1 MHPLLSPETSTLLTL
16 ALYAAAGLCGLAGM
30 IAIGFMIGAPGIRLR
45 GVGIPIVISIGDIIQ
60 PVYRPSVCA
69 RTC

>member
-1 MHPLLSPETSTLLTL
+1 MDESEIVHGLGLT
-16 ALYAAAGLCGLAGM
+16 GM

>member
-1 MHPLLSPETSTLLTL
+1 MGVVLL
-16 ALYAAAGLCGLAGM
+16 ALEVVALPGGVAGCIGAGM